1 MKSLSLPSIKFQIP
15 LKWIQYVY
23 TVPLWQ
29 KLAVLAVALTVPL
42 AIFIGLIFYPSW
54 DEITVLNKAIGVL
67 TEEVR
72 YLEARKQTIPKLQ
85 DEVNAMEQI
94 LSDALLLLPEKKNV
108 PSILSEISTLGNE
121 VKMDFTEFK
130 PENETIQQFYAEI
143 PMTLKMHGAFYN
155 TMLFFDKIAK
165 MARIVNVKEVTLG
178 GAKLAKEVMSQKASN
193 VSSQFSNTTENASGS
208 NGGSAEL
215 GVGGQYTLPDAYV
228 LSADCKLMT
237 YRFLSVAEITAH
249 ENARKESTK
258 KKK

>member
-29 KLAVLAVALTVPL
+29 KLAVLAVSLAVPL

-54 DEITVLNKAIGVL
+54 DEITELNKSIGVL

-121 VKMDFTEFK
+121 VQMDFTEFK
-130 PENETIQQFYAEI
+130 PENEAIKQFYAEI
-143 PMTLKMHGAFYN
+143 PMTLKMNGAFYN
-155 TMLFFDKIAK
+155 TMFFFDKIAK

-178 GAKLAKEVMSQKASN
+178 GAKLAKEVMSQKASA
-193 VSSQFSNTTENASGS
+193 SASQQAQQFDTKQPGQAGKSESGT
-208 NGGSAEL
+208 GGEY
-215 GVGGQYTLPDAYV
+215 VLPDTYV
-228 LSADCKLMT
+228 LTADCRLMT
-237 YRFLSVAEITAH
+237 YRFLSEAEMKAQQD
-249 ENARKESTK
+249 AAKEKEK
-258 KKK
+258 KK